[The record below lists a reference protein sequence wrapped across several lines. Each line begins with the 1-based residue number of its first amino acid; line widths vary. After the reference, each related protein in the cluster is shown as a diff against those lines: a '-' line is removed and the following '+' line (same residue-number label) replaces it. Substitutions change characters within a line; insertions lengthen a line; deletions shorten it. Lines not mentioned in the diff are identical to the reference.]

1 MTVAMQPSLPPLS
14 HHPRVVAKVDLDGKS
29 PSPVEDKSP
38 LPVED
43 EAGDGL
49 VAINAH
55 RCFSYRSLGAPGGKP
70 LIALHGTPGSRLKFV
85 AAHEAAKR
93 RGIRLIAPDRWG
105 YGATTA
111 HDAPSLSA
119 FADDICRFADKLGL
133 ETFDVLGVSGGGP
146 FAVAVAATAPQRVTS
161 LSLVAPVGPIAGE
174 PDDEITSFHRLC
186 FGALSQRPTAI
197 GAVFQAFRAMLD
209 ISPDLGVRVAM
220 LRIAAADRRIL
231 GRKDVTSH
239 LGETFAAGLRPGVV
253 GPVTDLG
260 LFGTRW
266 DIDVAQAHVPA
277 RMWLGSVDQNVPRSA
292 ARRLASRL
300 PQCTLTELPGEGHL
314 WVTDHFEAV
323 LSWIV
328 SQSASAAA

>member
-1 MTVAMQPSLPPLS
+1 
-14 HHPRVVAKVDLDGKS
+14 VVPGIDLDPQS
-29 PSPVEDKSP
+29 S

-55 RCFSYRSLGAPGGKP
+55 RCFSYRSLGAPEGKP

-85 AAHEAAKR
+85 AAHESAKR
-93 RGIRLIAPDRWG
+93 CGIRLIAPDRWG

-111 HDAPSLSA
+111 HETPSLSA
-119 FADDICRFADKLGL
+119 FADDVCRLADKLGL
-133 ETFDVLGVSGGGP
+133 RTFDVLGISGGGP
-146 FAVAVAATAPQRVTS
+146 FAAAVAATAPERVTS
-161 LSLVAPVGPIAGE
+161 LSLVAPIGPIAGE

-186 FGALSQRPTAI
+186 FGALSQRPTAL

-220 LRIAAADRRIL
+220 LRIAAADRRVL
-231 GRKDVTSH
+231 GRKEVASH
-239 LGETFAAGLRPGVV
+239 LGETFAEGLRPGVI

-266 DIDVAQAHVPA
+266 DIDLARARVPS
-277 RMWLGSVDQNVPRSA
+277 RMWLGSADQNIPRSA

-314 WVTDHFEAV
+314 WIADHFETV
-323 LSWIV
+323 LSWV
-328 SQSASAAA
+328 ASQSVSAAA